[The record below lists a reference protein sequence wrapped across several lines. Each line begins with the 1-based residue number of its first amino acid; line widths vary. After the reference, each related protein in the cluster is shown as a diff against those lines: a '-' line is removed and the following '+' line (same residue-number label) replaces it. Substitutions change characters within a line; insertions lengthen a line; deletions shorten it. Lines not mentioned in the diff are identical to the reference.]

1 MRSYFVKTPSLIPN
15 IYRNQIWGFSSKKKE
30 IYLTFDDGPTPKI
43 TDWVLKIL
51 GQYNAKA
58 TFFCIGNNIQ
68 EHPII
73 FNKIIDDGHAIG
85 NHTYNHLN
93 GWKTSNIDY
102 LNSILKTEKLIE
114 KYQIKNSKL
123 FRPPYGKIKAS
134 QAKTILK
141 SDYNII
147 MWSVLSADFDT
158 TINDNI
164 CFNNVVNNSGNG
176 SIIVFHDSVK
186 AFDKLQIVLP
196 KILEHFSNKGY
207 IFKRITI

>member
-1 MRSYFVKTPSLIPN
+1 
-15 IYRNQIWGFSSKKKE
+15 
-30 IYLTFDDGPTPKI
+30 
-43 TDWVLKIL
+43 
-51 GQYNAKA
+51 
-58 TFFCIGNNIQ
+58 
-68 EHPII
+68 
-73 FNKIIDDGHAIG
+73 
-85 NHTYNHLN
+85 
-93 GWKTSNIDY
+93 
-102 LNSILKTEKLIE
+102 
-114 KYQIKNSKL
+114 
-123 FRPPYGKIKAS
+123 
-134 QAKTILK
+134 
-141 SDYNII
+141 